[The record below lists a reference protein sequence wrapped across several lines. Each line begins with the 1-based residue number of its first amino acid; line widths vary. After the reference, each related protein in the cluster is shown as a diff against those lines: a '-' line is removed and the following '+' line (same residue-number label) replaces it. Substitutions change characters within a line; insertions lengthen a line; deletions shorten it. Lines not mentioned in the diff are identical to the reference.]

1 MCPPWRNA
9 GYVLLIP
16 VYGPKNLIS
25 AKHVM
30 RLDSPSPH
38 KINMLPDKWLVFTHH
53 DDASHSI

>member
-25 AKHVM
+25 AEHVM